1 MRPSMQNLFFESSHM
16 LLADAG
22 SMGNVAD
29 LFDKGG
35 NLMYPLCGLSVIA
48 AMIFFICLW
57 TTRASAILPSRMVTQ
72 VESGIRRK
80 DYSALLEMCERD
92 NSCFALTVQVIIM
105 FLRRNPRATTEEVR
119 EIASAEGSRQANQ
132 LTRQISWL
140 SDIGTIAPMLGLLGT
155 VLGMMKTFYEMAN
168 GNFEGV
174 KQMQMANGI
183 YEAMVTTAGGLVLAI
198 PCMASYFFFRSRI
211 QKSITD
217 MEVAITHIL
226 TVISVQMDRE
236 ERLGI
241 ERVDNST
248 SEIYRD

>member
-1 MRPSMQNLFFESSHM
+1 
-16 LLADAG
+16 
-22 SMGNVAD
+22 
-29 LFDKGG
+29 
-35 NLMYPLCGLSVIA
+35 
-48 AMIFFICLW
+48 
-57 TTRASAILPSRMVTQ
+57 
-72 VESGIRRK
+72 
-80 DYSALLEMCERD
+80 
-92 NSCFALTVQVIIM
+92 
-105 FLRRNPRATTEEVR
+105 
-119 EIASAEGSRQANQ
+119 
-132 LTRQISWL
+132 
-140 SDIGTIAPMLGLLGT
+140 
-155 VLGMMKTFYEMAN
+155 MMKTFYEMAN

-226 TVISVQMDRE
+226 SVISVQMDRE

-241 ERVDNST
+241 ERVDSNT

>member
-1 MRPSMQNLFFESSHM
+1 MQNLFFESSHM

-119 EIASAEGSRQANQ
+119 
-132 LTRQISWL
+132 
-140 SDIGTIAPMLGLLGT
+140 
-155 VLGMMKTFYEMAN
+155 
-168 GNFEGV
+168 
-174 KQMQMANGI
+174 
-183 YEAMVTTAGGLVLAI
+183 
-198 PCMASYFFFRSRI
+198 
-211 QKSITD
+211 
-217 MEVAITHIL
+217 
-226 TVISVQMDRE
+226 
-236 ERLGI
+236 
-241 ERVDNST
+241 
-248 SEIYRD
+248 